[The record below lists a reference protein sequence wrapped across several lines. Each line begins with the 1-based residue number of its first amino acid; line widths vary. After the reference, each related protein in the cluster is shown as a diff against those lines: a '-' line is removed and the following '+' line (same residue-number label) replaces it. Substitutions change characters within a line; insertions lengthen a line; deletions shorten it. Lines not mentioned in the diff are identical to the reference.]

1 MIIAI
6 DGPAASGKSSTA
18 HGVARKLKFRHI
30 DTGAM
35 YRAVTLKIINEN
47 MDLSRVD
54 DLQEL
59 LDDLDLKV
67 TFNGD
72 AQEIFLDGTLLGD
85 EIRSPEVTAL
95 VADVS
100 AIAGVR
106 KRLLGLQRQVAQ
118 SHDVVLEGRDI
129 GTVVFPDADIKIYMV
144 ADARVRALRRQK
156 DFAAQGIDKSIEA
169 LEIEILERDEHNAKR
184 KLAPMKAAKD
194 AITLDTTKLSIDD
207 QIEFIVSRV
216 ETAKSNGGNL
226 MTKKQDM
233 DAKAEDLQEDLAI
246 AATEDVAEEASE
258 ASAELSAKTQDA
270 VEMTPAEETPEVPAE
285 ETVAEDSAETLAEAA
300 TEIDANAATVE
311 LVDEEPVVESEPVAE
326 APEEVAPEPE
336 VVEAAAAE
344 EAPADEAVA
353 EESTEG
359 VAETATEDVSEE
371 EPVIETAPV
380 AEAAEEAVPES
391 EMAEEAVPEPEM
403 VEETP
408 VIDGPDVSGGKRAL
422 MNDLFAEIKTLKQGE
437 LPEDQEVTSKESIAY
452 QELLDHAVIDLDQQ
466 SLVKARII
474 SVSDKEVMVDFGFKS
489 EGLVPRHEFDDNV
502 PEIGETIELFLER
515 IEDKLGQAVLSKRKA
530 EFMGVWNNVKQKYA
544 DAETVEGTISRRIK
558 GGMVVNIL
566 GVDAFLPGS
575 QLDVRPIRDFDA
587 YVGKSFEFK
596 IVKVNEFRKNIV
608 VSRKELLEES
618 LKEQRSKL
626 LDEIEVGQILEGRIK
641 NITDFGVFVDL
652 GGIDGLLH
660 ITDLSWGRVNHPS
673 EVVSLDEDIMVKV
686 IDYDTSK
693 QRVSLGLKQL
703 KPHPWESVVA
713 KYPEGTVVTGKVVS
727 LANYGA
733 FVELTAGV
741 EGLVHISEISWTQ
754 HIKHPSDVFTVG
766 DEIDA
771 TVLSVDA
778 ENHKISLGVKQLQPD
793 PWTTIEEKYLV
804 GSVHEGTVRNL
815 AQFGAFIELEEGID
829 GLVHIS
835 DLSWTSKVRHPKEIV
850 NRGDTIMVKILDISQ
865 SERKISLGIKQAQEN
880 PWPELKDRFAVNT
893 AHKGTVIKLLEKGVI
908 LSFPDTDVE
917 GIISLGNFRK
927 KERKE
932 ILDQFEV
939 DAEVDVKVVE
949 VDATEKKVVVSH
961 ESAIKDKERNDID
974 EFIRGQD
981 QASDKLEIPEAILS
995 KIREPEKKPAAKAA
1009 KKPAKKKAAPKKK
1022 KVEVEEVAELEAAPE
1037 VVETTEEVKVAPEA
1051 PDTETADSDESAKE

>member
-18 HGVARKLKFRHI
+18 HGVAEKLNFRHI

-35 YRAVTLKIINEN
+35 YRAITLKISNEKL
-47 MDLSRVD
+47 DLSHTAE
-54 DLQEL
+54 LQKL
-59 LDDLDLKV
+59 LDDLDLEV
-67 TFNGD
+67 RFND
-72 AQEIFLDGTLLGD
+72 DNQEIYLDGNLLGE
-85 EIRSPEVTAL
+85 EIRSPQVTAL

-100 AIAGVR
+100 AQASVR
-106 KRLLGLQRQVAQ
+106 ERLLGVQRAVAEA
-118 SHDVVLEGRDI
+118 HNVVLEGRDI
-129 GTVVFPDADIKIYMV
+129 GTIVFPNADIKIYMV
-144 ADARVRALRRQK
+144 ADAKVRALRRQK
-156 DFAAQGIDKSIEA
+156 DFARQGIEKSVEE
-169 LEIEILERDEHNAKR
+169 LEKEILARDEHNAQR
-184 KLAPMKAAKD
+184 ELAPMKPADD
-194 AITLDTTKLSIDD
+194 AITLDTTKLSIED
-207 QIEFIVSRV
+207 QIEFIVSKV
-216 ETAKSNGGNL
+216 ETSKSNGGNL

-233 DAKAEDLQEDLAI
+233 DAKAEEVDE
-246 AATEDVAEEASE
+246 TAEV
-258 ASAELSAKTQDA
+258 SAETQDA
-270 VEMTPAEETPEVPAE
+270 VETTPAEETPEAPVEEAVAE
-285 ETVAEDSAETLAEAA
+285 EVKEEPAPVVEEKTEEVAETEAAPVVEEEAVEETPAPEAPAVEEPVVEEKVEEVAETEAAPVVAEEAAPEAEAA
-300 TEIDANAATVE
+300 TEA
-311 LVDEEPVVESEPVAE
+311 
-326 APEEVAPEPE
+326 
-336 VVEAAAAE
+336 
-344 EAPADEAVA
+344 
-353 EESTEG
+353 
-359 VAETATEDVSEE
+359 
-371 EPVIETAPV
+371 
-380 AEAAEEAVPES
+380 
-391 EMAEEAVPEPEM
+391 
-403 VEETP
+403 
-408 VIDGPDVSGGKRAL
+408 PDVSQGKRAL
-422 MNDLFAEIKTLKQGE
+422 MNDLFAGIKTLKQGE
-437 LPEDQEVTSKESIAY
+437 LPEDQVVSSKESIAY

-466 SLVKARII
+466 SLVQARII
-474 SVSDKEVMVDFGFKS
+474 SVSEKEVMVDFGFKS
-489 EGLVPRHEFDDNV
+489 EGLVPRHEFDGDL
-502 PEIGETIELFLER
+502 PKIGDTIELFLER
-515 IEDKLGQAVLSKRKA
+515 IEDKLGQAVLSRRKA

-544 DAETVEGTISRRIK
+544 DGETVEGTISRRIK

-626 LDEIEVGQILEGRIK
+626 LEEIEVGQILEGRIK

-686 IDYDTSK
+686 IDYDTTK

-713 KYPEGTVVTGKVVS
+713 KYPEGTTVSGKVVS

-754 HIKHPSDVFTVG
+754 HIKHPSDVFNVG

-771 TVLSVDA
+771 IVLSVDA

-804 GSVHEGTVRNL
+804 GSVHEGSVRNL

-850 NRGDTIMVKILDISQ
+850 NRGDKIMVKILDISQ

-880 PWPELKDRFAVNT
+880 PWPELKDRFAINSVQ
-893 AHKGTVIKLLEKGVI
+893 KGTVIKLLEKGVI

-927 KERKE
+927 KERKD

-939 DAEVDVKVVE
+939 DAEVEVKVVE

-961 ESAIKDKERNDID
+961 ESAIKDKEQNDID
-974 EFIRGQD
+974 EFMRGQD
-981 QASDKLEIPEAILS
+981 QISDKLEIPEAILS
-995 KIREPEKKPAAKAA
+995 KIRQAEEAPVAEA
-1009 KKPAKKKAAPKKK
+1009 KPAKKKAAPKKK
-1022 KVEVEEVAELEAAPE
+1022 KAEVVEVVEEVAEVEEAAAPE
-1037 VVETTEEVKVAPEA
+1037 VEETPEEAVEAPEA
-1051 PDTETADSDESAKE
+1051 SEATETEASDSDEGDKE

>member
-18 HGVARKLKFRHI
+18 HGVARKLSFRHI

-35 YRAVTLKIINEN
+35 YRAITLKIIKEKI
-47 MDLSRVD
+47 DLSQLD
-54 DLQEL
+54 ELQHL

-67 TFNGD
+67 TFNKD
-72 AQEIFLDGTLLGD
+72 IQEIHLDGTLLGD
-85 EIRSPEVTAL
+85 EIRSPQVTDL

-100 AIAGVR
+100 ALPSVR
-106 KRLLGLQRQVAQ
+106 KHLLGVQRDLAK

-129 GTVVFPDADIKIYMV
+129 GTVVFPDADIKIYMI

-156 DFAAQGIDKSIEA
+156 DFARQGIDKSVEA
-169 LEIEILERDEHNAKR
+169 LEKEILERDEHNAKR
-184 KLAPMKAAKD
+184 KLAPMKAAHD
-194 AITLDTTKLSIDD
+194 AITLDTTELSIDD
-207 QIEFIVSRV
+207 QIDFIVSKV
-216 ETAKSNGGNL
+216 ETAKLNGGNL

-233 DAKAEDLQEDLAI
+233 DAK
-246 AATEDVAEEASE
+246 VAEEVEESTDVSTE
-258 ASAELSAKTQDA
+258 PQDA
-270 VEMTPAEETPEVPAE
+270 VETTPAEETQEAVAE
-285 ETVAEDSAETLAEAA
+285 EAAVETKPEEQAEVVA
-300 TEIDANAATVE
+300 
-311 LVDEEPVVESEPVAE
+311 DEP
-326 APEEVAPEPE
+326 APEESVEEVEAAAPEVAAEATPE
-336 VVEAAAAE
+336 VVEAAAPVEDVTTEEVTEEVVEVTETAAE
-344 EAPADEAVA
+344 EPATEAQPI
-353 EESTEG
+353 
-359 VAETATEDVSEE
+359 AETTEEVVPEAE
-371 EPVIETAPV
+371 V
-380 AEAAEEAVPES
+380 AEAAET
-391 EMAEEAVPEPEM
+391 
-403 VEETP
+403 VE
-408 VIDGPDVSGGKRAL
+408 GPDVSQGKRSL
-422 MNDLFAEIKTLKQGE
+422 MNDLFSEIKTIKMGE
-437 LPEDQEVTSKESIAY
+437 LPEEQEVASKEHTAL
-452 QELLDHAVIDLDQQ
+452 QELLDHTVKNVEQQ
-466 SLVKARII
+466 ALVEARII
-474 SVSDKEVMVDFGFKS
+474 SISDREVMVDFGGKS
-489 EGLVPRHEFDDNV
+489 EALVPRHEFGND
-502 PEIGETIELFLER
+502 ELKIGETIELFLER
-515 IEDKLGQAVLSKRKA
+515 MEDKSGQAVLSRSKA
-530 EFMGVWNNVKQKYA
+530 QFMGVWNKVKQKYA
-544 DAETVEGTISRRIK
+544 DGEIVEGTITRRIK

-566 GVDAFLPGS
+566 DVDAFLPGS

-587 YVGKSFEFK
+587 YVGKTFDFK

-686 IDYDTSK
+686 IDYDTTK

-713 KYPEGTVVTGKVVS
+713 KYPEGTTVHGKVVS

-754 HIKHPSDVFTVG
+754 HIKHPSDVFSVG

-771 TVLSVDA
+771 IVLSVDA

-804 GSVHEGTVRNL
+804 GSEHEGTVRNL

-850 NRGDTIMVKILDISQ
+850 NRGDKIMVKILDISQ

-893 AHKGTVIKLLEKGVI
+893 SHTGTVIKLLEKGVI
-908 LSFPDTDVE
+908 LSFPETDVE

-932 ILDQFEV
+932 ILDQFEL
-939 DAEVDVKVVE
+939 DAEVEVKVVE

-981 QASDKLEIPEAILS
+981 QVSDKLQIPEEILS
-995 KIREPEKKPAAKAA
+995 KIREAEDKPAAKAE

-1022 KVEVEEVAELEAAPE
+1022 KVEVEESDEVEATPEVAEAPVEVKEAPE
-1037 VVETTEEVKVAPEA
+1037 VAEA
-1051 PDTETADSDESAKE
+1051 PDAEAADSDEGDKE

>member
-18 HGVARKLKFRHI
+18 HGVAQKLNLRHI

-35 YRAVTLKIINEN
+35 YRAITLKIINEN
-47 MDLSRVD
+47 MDLSKLD
-54 DLQEL
+54 DLQAL
-59 LDDLDLKV
+59 LDNLDLKV
-67 TFNGD
+67 TFNED
-72 AQEIFLDGTLLGD
+72 IQEIYLDRKLLGD
-85 EIRSPEVTAL
+85 EIRSPQVTDL

-106 KRLLGLQRQVAQ
+106 NRLLGIQREVAQ
-118 SHDVVLEGRDI
+118 THDVVLEGRDI

-156 DFAAQGIDKSIEA
+156 DFARQGIEKSIEE
-169 LEIEILERDEHNAKR
+169 LEKEILERDEHNAKR

-194 AITLDTTKLSIDD
+194 AITLDTTELSIDD

-233 DAKAEDLQEDLAI
+233 DAKAEEVK
-246 AATEDVAEEASE
+246 EDVAKEATEETAE
-258 ASAELSAKTQDA
+258 VSAESQDA
-270 VEMTPAEETPEVPAE
+270 VEMTPAEETPEAPAE
-285 ETVAEDSAETLAEAA
+285 EAVAETPAEDTTEDVAKAA
-300 TEIDANAATVE
+300 TEEVVEEVVEAAKEEAAVE
-311 LVDEEPVVESEPVAE
+311 EAPAEKVDEAKEEVAEVAAPAEEEPAVEAEPVVETT
-326 APEEVAPEPE
+326 EEVAPEPE
-336 VVEAAAAE
+336 V
-344 EAPADEAVA
+344 
-353 EESTEG
+353 T
-359 VAETATEDVSEE
+359 
-371 EPVIETAPV
+371 
-380 AEAAEEAVPES
+380 AEAAPTEAP
-391 EMAEEAVPEPEM
+391 
-403 VEETP
+403 T
-408 VIDGPDVSGGKRAL
+408 DTPDVSQGKRAL
-422 MNDLFAEIKTLKQGE
+422 MNDLFAEIKTLKLGE
-437 LPEDQEVTSKESIAY
+437 TPEDQEVTSKESIAY

-587 YVGKSFEFK
+587 YVGKTFEFK

-626 LDEIEVGQILEGRIK
+626 LEEIEVGQILEGRIK

-673 EVVSLDEDIMVKV
+673 EVVGLDEDIMVKV
-686 IDYDTSK
+686 IDYDTVK

-713 KYPEGTVVTGKVVS
+713 KYPEGTTVNGKVVS

-771 TVLSVDA
+771 IVLSVDA

-850 NRGDTIMVKILDISQ
+850 NRGDKIMVKILDISQ

-893 AHKGTVIKLLEKGVI
+893 SHKGTVIKLLEKGVI

-961 ESAIKDKERNDID
+961 ASAIKDKERNDID

-981 QASDKLEIPEAILS
+981 QVSDKLEIPEAILS
-995 KIREPEKKPAAKAA
+995 KIREAEEKPVAKAEKKPAAKAEKKPA
-1009 KKPAKKKAAPKKK
+1009 AKAEKKPAEKAEKKPAKKKAAPKKT
-1022 KVEVEEVAELEAAPE
+1022 KVEKVEEVEEVEVAPE
-1037 VVETTEEVKVAPEA
+1037 VAETPEEVKEAPEA
-1051 PDTETADSDESAKE
+1051 PETEAGDTDEGEKE

>member
-18 HGVARKLKFRHI
+18 HGVAEKLNFRHI

-35 YRAVTLKIINEN
+35 YRAITLKIIKEKI
-47 MDLSRVD
+47 DISQSD
-54 DLQEL
+54 ELQAL
-59 LDDLDLKV
+59 LDDLDLEVSFSNKS
-67 TFNGD
+67 
-72 AQEIFLDGTLLGD
+72 QELHLDGQLLGE
-85 EIRSPEVTAL
+85 EIRSPEVTER

-100 AIAGVR
+100 AQPGVR
-106 KRLLGLQRQVAQ
+106 KYLLGVQRAVAK

-129 GTVVFPDADIKIYMV
+129 GTVVFPEADIKIYMI
-144 ADARVRALRRQK
+144 ADVRVRAQRRQK
-156 DFAAQGIDKSIEA
+156 DFARQGIEKSLA
-169 LEIEILERDEHNAKR
+169 DLEEEIRIRDEHNANR
-184 KLAPMKAAKD
+184 QLAPMKAAKD
-194 AITLDTTKLSIDD
+194 AITVDTTKMSIDE

-226 MTKKQDM
+226 MTKKQDL
-233 DAKAEDLQEDLAI
+233 DATAVEQDAEVSDE
-246 AATEDVAEEASE
+246 
-258 ASAELSAKTQDA
+258 TQDA
-270 VEMTPAEETPEVPAE
+270 VEMTSVEETPEV
-285 ETVAEDSAETLAEAA
+285 
-300 TEIDANAATVE
+300 
-311 LVDEEPVVESEPVAE
+311 
-326 APEEVAPEPE
+326 
-336 VVEAAAAE
+336 
-344 EAPADEAVA
+344 
-353 EESTEG
+353 
-359 VAETATEDVSEE
+359 
-371 EPVIETAPV
+371 
-380 AEAAEEAVPES
+380 AAEEAVIEEVETSKPE
-391 EMAEEAVPEPEM
+391 
-403 VEETP
+403 VEETAAEVVEPEVEETAAEVVEPEVEEPAKAEPAEALLEEAP
-408 VIDGPDVSGGKRAL
+408 VQEEPATEPVTVEETVVEPEALIEEAAEPRPDVSNGKRAL
-422 MNDLFAEIKTLKQGE
+422 MNDLFAEIKTLKKGE
-437 LPEDQEVTSKESIAY
+437 LAEDQVVSSKESIAY
-452 QELLDHAVIDLDQQ
+452 QQLLDHAVVDLDQQ

-474 SVSDKEVMVDFGFKS
+474 SISDREVMVDFGFKS
-489 EGLVPRHEFDDNV
+489 EGLVPRHEFDKDM
-502 PEIGETIELFLER
+502 PAIGDTIELFLER
-515 IEDKLGQAVLSKRKA
+515 IEDKLGQAVLSRRKA

-544 DAETVEGTISRRIK
+544 DGEVVEGMISRRIK

-587 YVGKSFEFK
+587 YVGKTFEFK

-618 LKEQRSKL
+618 LKEQRGKL

-686 IDYDTSK
+686 IDYDTTK

-713 KYPEGTVVTGKVVS
+713 KYPEGSTVSGKVVS

-733 FVELTAGV
+733 FIELTAGV

-754 HIKHPSDVFTVG
+754 HIKHPSDVFNVG

-771 TVLSVDA
+771 IVLSVDA

-793 PWTTIEEKYLV
+793 PWTTIEQKYLV

-850 NRGDTIMVKILDISQ
+850 NRGDKIMVKILDISQ
-865 SERKISLGIKQAQEN
+865 SERKISLGIKQALEN
-880 PWPELKDRFAVNT
+880 PWPILKDRFAINSVQ
-893 AHKGTVIKLLEKGVI
+893 KGTVIKLLEKGVI

-917 GIISLGNFRK
+917 GIISLGNYRK
-927 KERKE
+927 KERKD

-939 DAEVDVKVVE
+939 DAEVEVKVVE

-974 EFIRGQD
+974 EFMRGPD
-981 QASDKLEIPEAILS
+981 QISDKLEIPEAILS
-995 KIREPEKKPAAKAA
+995 KIRGAESAAA
-1009 KKPAKKKAAPKKK
+1009 KKAEAVADEAKPVKKKAAPKAKK
-1022 KVEVEEVAELEAAPE
+1022 ADEDEVDAPKAKKAKKATKKAETAVEDEETPE
-1037 VVETTEEVKVAPEA
+1037 VPEA
-1051 PDTETADSDESAKE
+1051 EADDSVEGTKE

>member
-18 HGVARKLKFRHI
+18 HGVAQKLNLRHI

-35 YRAVTLKIINEN
+35 YRAITLKIINEN
-47 MDLSRVD
+47 MDLSKLD
-54 DLQEL
+54 DLQAL
-59 LDDLDLKV
+59 LDNLDLKV
-67 TFNGD
+67 TFNED
-72 AQEIFLDGTLLGD
+72 IQEIYLDRKLLGD
-85 EIRSPEVTAL
+85 EIRSPQVTDL

-106 KRLLGLQRQVAQ
+106 NRLLGIQREVAQ
-118 SHDVVLEGRDI
+118 THDVVLEGRDI

-156 DFAAQGIDKSIEA
+156 DFARQGIEKSIEE
-169 LEIEILERDEHNAKR
+169 LEKEILERDEHNAKR

-194 AITLDTTKLSIDD
+194 AITLDTTELSIDD

-233 DAKAEDLQEDLAI
+233 DAKAEEVK
-246 AATEDVAEEASE
+246 EDVAKEATEETAE
-258 ASAELSAKTQDA
+258 VSAESQDA
-270 VEMTPAEETPEVPAE
+270 VETTPAEETQEAPAE
-285 ETVAEDSAETLAEAA
+285 EAVAETPAEDTTEDVAKAA
-300 TEIDANAATVE
+300 TEEVVEEVVEAAKEEAAVE
-311 LVDEEPVVESEPVAE
+311 EAPAEKVDEAKEEVAEVAAPAEEEPAVEAEPVVETT
-326 APEEVAPEPE
+326 EEVAPEPE
-336 VVEAAAAE
+336 V
-344 EAPADEAVA
+344 
-353 EESTEG
+353 T
-359 VAETATEDVSEE
+359 
-371 EPVIETAPV
+371 
-380 AEAAEEAVPES
+380 AEAAPTEAP
-391 EMAEEAVPEPEM
+391 
-403 VEETP
+403 T
-408 VIDGPDVSGGKRAL
+408 DTPDVSQGKRAL
-422 MNDLFAEIKTLKQGE
+422 MNDLFAEIKTLKLGE
-437 LPEDQEVTSKESIAY
+437 TPEDQEVTSKESIAY

-587 YVGKSFEFK
+587 YVGKTFEFK

-673 EVVSLDEDIMVKV
+673 EVVGLDEDIMVKV
-686 IDYDTSK
+686 IDYDTTK

-713 KYPEGTVVTGKVVS
+713 KYPEGTAVNGKVVS

-754 HIKHPSDVFTVG
+754 HIKHPSDVFNVG

-771 TVLSVDA
+771 IVLSVDA

-850 NRGDTIMVKILDISQ
+850 NRGDKIMVKILDISQ

-893 AHKGTVIKLLEKGVI
+893 SHKGTVIKLLEKGVI

-932 ILDQFEV
+932 ILDQFEQ
-939 DAEVDVKVVE
+939 DAEVEVKVVE

-981 QASDKLEIPEAILS
+981 HVSDKLEIPEAILS
-995 KIREPEKKPAAKAA
+995 KIREAEEKPAKKAEKA
-1009 KKPAKKKAAPKKK
+1009 EKVEKAEKAEKKPAKKKAAPKKK
-1022 KVEVEEVAELEAAPE
+1022 KAEKVEEVEEVEAAPE
-1037 VVETTEEVKVAPEA
+1037 VVEAPEEVEEAPEA
-1051 PDTETADSDESAKE
+1051 PETEAADSDEGDKE

>member
-18 HGVARKLKFRHI
+18 HGVAQKLNFRHI

-35 YRAVTLKIINEN
+35 YRAITLKIINEN
-47 MDLSRVD
+47 MDLSKLD
-54 DLQEL
+54 DLQAL
-59 LDDLDLKV
+59 LDNLDLKV
-67 TFNGD
+67 TFNED
-72 AQEIFLDGTLLGD
+72 IQEIYLDRKLLGD
-85 EIRSPEVTAL
+85 EIRSPQVTDL

-106 KRLLGLQRQVAQ
+106 NRLLGIQREVAQ
-118 SHDVVLEGRDI
+118 THDVVLEGRDI

-156 DFAAQGIDKSIEA
+156 DFARQGIEKSIEE
-169 LEIEILERDEHNAKR
+169 LEKEILERDEHNAKR

-194 AITLDTTKLSIDD
+194 AITLDTTELSIDD

-233 DAKAEDLQEDLAI
+233 DAKAEEVK
-246 AATEDVAEEASE
+246 EDVAKEATEETAE
-258 ASAELSAKTQDA
+258 VSAESQDA
-270 VEMTPAEETPEVPAE
+270 VEMTPAEETPEAPAE
-285 ETVAEDSAETLAEAA
+285 EAVAETPAEDTTEDVAKAA
-300 TEIDANAATVE
+300 TEEVVEEVVEAAKEEAAVE
-311 LVDEEPVVESEPVAE
+311 EAPAEKVDEAKEEVAEVAAPAEEEPAVEAEPVVETT
-326 APEEVAPEPE
+326 EEVAPEPE
-336 VVEAAAAE
+336 V
-344 EAPADEAVA
+344 
-353 EESTEG
+353 T
-359 VAETATEDVSEE
+359 
-371 EPVIETAPV
+371 
-380 AEAAEEAVPES
+380 AEAAPTEAP
-391 EMAEEAVPEPEM
+391 
-403 VEETP
+403 T
-408 VIDGPDVSGGKRAL
+408 DTPDVSQGKRAL
-422 MNDLFAEIKTLKQGE
+422 MNDLFAEIKTLKLGE
-437 LPEDQEVTSKESIAY
+437 TPEDQEVTSKESIAY

-587 YVGKSFEFK
+587 YVGKTFEFK

-673 EVVSLDEDIMVKV
+673 EVVGLDEDIMVKV
-686 IDYDTSK
+686 IDYDTTK

-713 KYPEGTVVTGKVVS
+713 KYPEGTAVNGKVVS

-754 HIKHPSDVFTVG
+754 HIKHPSDVFNVG

-771 TVLSVDA
+771 IVLSVDA

-850 NRGDTIMVKILDISQ
+850 NRGDKIMVKILDISQ

-893 AHKGTVIKLLEKGVI
+893 SHKGTVIKLLEKGVI

-932 ILDQFEV
+932 ILDQFEQ
-939 DAEVDVKVVE
+939 DAEVEVKVVE

-981 QASDKLEIPEAILS
+981 HVSDKLEIPEAILS
-995 KIREPEKKPAAKAA
+995 KIREAEEKPAKKAEKA
-1009 KKPAKKKAAPKKK
+1009 EKVEKAEKAEKKPAKKKAAPKKK
-1022 KVEVEEVAELEAAPE
+1022 KAEKVEEVEEVEAAPE
-1037 VVETTEEVKVAPEA
+1037 VVEAPEEVEEAPEA
-1051 PDTETADSDESAKE
+1051 PETEAADSDEGDKE

>member
-18 HGVARKLKFRHI
+18 HGVAQKLNFRHI

-35 YRAVTLKIINEN
+35 YRAITLKIINEN
-47 MDLSRVD
+47 MDLSKLD
-54 DLQEL
+54 ELQEL
-59 LDDLDLKV
+59 LDKLDLKV
-67 TFNGD
+67 SFNED
-72 AQEIFLDGTLLGD
+72 NQEIHLDGILLGD

-106 KRLLGLQRQVAQ
+106 NRLLGVQREVAQ

-144 ADARVRALRRQK
+144 ADVGVRALRRQK
-156 DFAAQGIDKSIEA
+156 DFARQGIEKSIEV
-169 LEIEILERDEHNAKR
+169 LEKEILERDEHNAQR

-194 AITLDTTKLSIDD
+194 AITLDTTELSIDE

-233 DAKAEDLQEDLAI
+233 DAKAEEVATEDVAQEAAEVSAESQDAVETTPAEETPKAPAEPATEEVVEEAPAVEAEPVAVAAEEVVEAPAEEAVAEVTTEDVAE
-246 AATEDVAEEASE
+246 AATEDVAEAATE
-258 ASAELSAKTQDA
+258 D
-270 VEMTPAEETPEVPAE
+270 VVEETPAV
-285 ETVAEDSAETLAEAA
+285 EA
-300 TEIDANAATVE
+300 
-311 LVDEEPVVESEPVAE
+311 EPVAE
-326 APEEVAPEPE
+326 AAEVVAPEPE
-336 VVEAAAAE
+336 VAAE
-344 EAPADEAVA
+344 VAP
-353 EESTEG
+353 
-359 VAETATEDVSEE
+359 TEDHGD
-371 EPVIETAPV
+371 A
-380 AEAAEEAVPES
+380 
-391 EMAEEAVPEPEM
+391 
-403 VEETP
+403 
-408 VIDGPDVSGGKRAL
+408 PDVSQGKRAL

-452 QELLDHAVIDLDQQ
+452 QSLLDHAVIDLDQQ

-587 YVGKSFEFK
+587 YVGKTFEFK

-673 EVVSLDEDIMVKV
+673 EVVGLDEDIMVKV
-686 IDYDTSK
+686 IDYDTVK

-713 KYPEGTVVTGKVVS
+713 KYPEGTAVHGKVVS

-754 HIKHPSDVFTVG
+754 HIKHPSDVFNVG

-771 TVLSVDA
+771 IVLSVDA

-850 NRGDTIMVKILDISQ
+850 NRGDKIMVKILDISQ

-893 AHKGTVIKLLEKGVI
+893 SHTGTVIKLLEKGVI

-932 ILDQFEV
+932 ILDQFEQ
-939 DAEVDVKVVE
+939 DAEVKVKVVE

-961 ESAIKDKERNDID
+961 ASAIKDKERNDID

-981 QASDKLEIPEAILS
+981 QVSDKLEIPEAILS
-995 KIREPEKKPAAKAA
+995 KIREAEEKPVKKAAKAEKA
-1009 KKPAKKKAAPKKK
+1009 EKAEKTEKKPAKKKAAPKKK
-1022 KVEVEEVAELEAAPE
+1022 AKVEEPEEDEAAPE
-1037 VVETTEEVKVAPEA
+1037 VVEAPEEVDEAPEA
-1051 PDTETADSDESAKE
+1051 PEAEAADSDEGDKE

>member
-18 HGVARKLKFRHI
+18 HGVAKKLNFRHI

-35 YRAVTLKIINEN
+35 YRAITLKLINEN
-47 MDLSRVD
+47 TDLSKLD
-54 DLQEL
+54 ELQEL
-59 LDDLDLKV
+59 LDGLDLKV
-67 TFNGD
+67 IFND
-72 AQEIFLDGTLLGD
+72 DNQEIYLDGTLLGD
-85 EIRSPEVTAL
+85 EIRSPQVTAL

-106 KRLLGLQRQVAQ
+106 NRLLGVQREVAK

-144 ADARVRALRRQK
+144 ADAKVRALRRQK
-156 DFAAQGIDKSIEA
+156 DFARQGIEKS
-169 LEIEILERDEHNAKR
+169 LEELEKEILERDEHNAQR

-194 AITLDTTKLSIDD
+194 AIALDTTKLSIED

-216 ETAKSNGGNL
+216 EAAKSNGGNL

-233 DAKAEDLQEDLAI
+233 DAKAEEVKEDVAEKAI
-246 AATEDVAEEASE
+246 EETAEDVAEEATE
-258 ASAELSAKTQDA
+258 VSAEPQDA
-270 VEMTPAEETPEVPAE
+270 VEMTPAEETPEAPAE
-285 ETVAEDSAETLAEAA
+285 EVKAEVAEEPTKEVAEEAA
-300 TEIDANAATVE
+300 AE
-311 LVDEEPVVESEPVAE
+311 VVEEVKEEE
-326 APEEVAPEPE
+326 APEAPAEEVEKPAEEVAE
-336 VVEAAAAE
+336 VVAPAE
-344 EAPADEAVA
+344 EAE
-353 EESTEG
+353 
-359 VAETATEDVSEE
+359 
-371 EPVIETAPV
+371 PV
-380 AEAAEEAVPES
+380 AEAAEAITPKAEIT
-391 EMAEEAVPEPEM
+391 EEAAPAEAYA
-403 VEETP
+403 
-408 VIDGPDVSGGKRAL
+408 DSPDVSQGKRSL
-422 MNDLFAEIKTLKQGE
+422 MNDLFAEIKTLKKGE
-437 LPEDQEVTSKESIAY
+437 LPEDQEVTSKEAIAL
-452 QELLDHAVIDLDQQ
+452 QELLDHTVKNIEQQ
-466 SLVKARII
+466 ALVEARII
-474 SVSDKEVMVDFGFKS
+474 SVSDRDVMVDFGGKS
-489 EGLVPRHEFDDNV
+489 EGLVARHEFGNDDPKV
-502 PEIGETIELFLER
+502 GETVELFLER
-515 IEDKLGQAVLSKRKA
+515 MEDKLGQAVLSRSKA

-587 YVGKSFEFK
+587 YVGKTFEFK

-618 LKEQRSKL
+618 LKEQRTKL
-626 LDEIEVGQILEGRIK
+626 LDDIEVGQILEGRIK

-673 EVVSLDEDIMVKV
+673 EVVGLDEDIMVKV
-686 IDYDTSK
+686 IDYDTTK

-713 KYPEGTVVTGKVVS
+713 KYPEGTGVHGKVVS

-754 HIKHPSDVFTVG
+754 HIKHPSDVFNVG

-771 TVLSVDA
+771 IVLSVDA

-850 NRGDTIMVKILDISQ
+850 NRGDKIMVKILDISQ

-893 AHKGTVIKLLEKGVI
+893 SHKGTVIKLLEKGVI

-932 ILDQFEV
+932 ILDQFEQ
-939 DAEVDVKVVE
+939 DAEVEVKVVE

-961 ESAIKDKERNDID
+961 ASAIKDKERNDID

-981 QASDKLEIPEAILS
+981 HVSDKLEIPEAILS
-995 KIREPEKKPAAKAA
+995 KIREAEEAPAKKADKPEKAEKAVKA
-1009 KKPAKKKAAPKKK
+1009 EKAEKAEKKPAKKKAAPKKK
-1022 KVEVEEVAELEAAPE
+1022 VKVEEVEEDEAAPE
-1037 VVETTEEVKVAPEA
+1037 VAEAPEA
-1051 PDTETADSDESAKE
+1051 EATDSDDGDKK

>member
-18 HGVARKLKFRHI
+18 HGVAERLGFRHI

-35 YRAVTLKIINEN
+35 YRAITLKIINEKG
-47 MDLSRVD
+47 DLAQTD
-54 DLQEL
+54 KLQDI
-59 LDDLDLKV
+59 LDTLDLRV
-67 TFNGD
+67 EFTGNSQD
-72 AQEIFLDGTLLGD
+72 LFLDGELLGD
-85 EIRSPEVTAL
+85 QIRSPEVTEL

-100 AIAGVR
+100 ALACVR
-106 KRLLGLQRQVAQ
+106 QRLLGLQHDVAEA
-118 SHDVVLEGRDI
+118 HDVVLEGRDI
-129 GTVVFPDADIKIYMV
+129 GTVVFPDAEIKIYMI
-144 ADARVRALRRQK
+144 ADIMVRAQRRQK
-156 DFAAQGIDKSIEA
+156 DFHQQGVEKS
-169 LEIEILERDEHNAKR
+169 LEELSAEILARDEHNAQR
-184 KLAPMKAAKD
+184 ELAPMKAAED
-194 AITLDTTKLSIDD
+194 AITLDTTELSIED
-207 QIEFIVSRV
+207 QIEFIVSKV

-233 DAKAEDLQEDLAI
+233 DAK
-246 AATEDVAEEASE
+246 VEASE
-258 ASAELSAKTQDA
+258 ETPVETTGEAIEVSAESQDA
-270 VEMTPAEETPEVPAE
+270 VEMTPAEETIDTASEAPAEAAKVEEAVGEAPGIEAPAEETKVEEAVGEEPVVEALAEAAKVEEAVGEEPVVEAPAEETKVEETVGEEPVVEAPAEAAKLE
-285 ETVAEDSAETLAEAA
+285 ETVAE
-300 TEIDANAATVE
+300 
-311 LVDEEPVVESEPVAE
+311 EPVAE
-326 APEEVAPEPE
+326 TPVEDEKSAPEAK
-336 VVEAAAAE
+336 
-344 EAPADEAVA
+344 DM
-353 EESTEG
+353 SQ
-359 VAETATEDVSEE
+359 
-371 EPVIETAPV
+371 
-380 AEAAEEAVPES
+380 
-391 EMAEEAVPEPEM
+391 
-403 VEETP
+403 
-408 VIDGPDVSGGKRAL
+408 GKRAL
-422 MNDLFAEIKTLKQGE
+422 MNDLFASIKVLKKDE
-437 LPEDQEVTSKESIAY
+437 LPEEQEVLSKESVAY
-452 QELLDHAVIDLDQQ
+452 QDLLDHAVIDLDQQ
-466 SLVKARII
+466 SLVQGRII
-474 SVSDKEVMVDFGFKS
+474 SVGDREIMVDFGFKS
-489 EGLVPRHEFDDNV
+489 EGVVARHEFDED
-502 PEIGETIELFLER
+502 EIPQVGDSIELFLER
-515 IEDKLGQAVLSKRKA
+515 IEDKVGQAVLSKRKA
-530 EFMGVWNNVKQKYA
+530 EFMRVWDNVKQKYA
-544 DAETVEGTISRRIK
+544 DGETVEGTISRRIK

-626 LDEIEVGQILEGRIK
+626 LEEIEVGQILEGRIK

-673 EVVSLDEDIMVKV
+673 EVVGLDEDIIVKV
-686 IDYDTSK
+686 IDYDTAK

-703 KPHPWESVVA
+703 KPHPWESVVE
-713 KYPEGTVVTGKVVS
+713 KYPEGTVVKGKVVS

-733 FVELTAGV
+733 FIELTAGV

-771 TVLSVDA
+771 AVLSVDA

-850 NRGDTIMVKILDISQ
+850 NRGDKIDVKILDISQ

-880 PWPELKDRFAVNT
+880 PWPELKNRFAINSVQ
-893 AHKGTVIKLLEKGVI
+893 KGTVIKLLEKGVI
-908 LSFPDTDVE
+908 LGFADTDVE
-917 GIISLGNFRK
+917 GIILLGSFRK
-927 KERKE
+927 NERKD
-932 ILDQFEV
+932 ILDKFEV
-939 DAEVDVKVVE
+939 DAEVEVKVVE

-961 ESAIKDKERNDID
+961 EAAIKDKERAEID

-981 QASDKLEIPEAILS
+981 DVSDKLQIPDSIVNQ
-995 KIREPEKKPAAKAA
+995 IREAEEAAEVKTV
-1009 KKPAKKKAAPKKK
+1009 KKPAKKAAAPKKK
-1022 KVEVEEVAELEAAPE
+1022 KPAAAKAAPKSKKDAESEEAPEAEAVAEVKEAPEAEAVAEGKETPEAEAPVEVEE
-1037 VVETTEEVKVAPEA
+1037 APEA
-1051 PDTETADSDESAKE
+1051 AGEEEEQK

>member
-18 HGVARKLKFRHI
+18 HGVAQKLNFRHI

-35 YRAVTLKIINEN
+35 YRAITLKIINEN
-47 MDLSRVD
+47 IDLSKVD
-54 DLQEL
+54 KLQDM
-59 LDDLDLKV
+59 LDGLDLEV
-67 TFNGD
+67 SFNED
-72 AQEIFLDGTLLGD
+72 SQEIYLDGTLLGE

-106 KRLLGLQRQVAQ
+106 KRLLGVQREVAK

-144 ADARVRALRRQK
+144 ADVRVRALRRQK
-156 DFAAQGIDKSIEA
+156 DFAQQGIDKSVEE
-169 LEIEILERDEHNAKR
+169 LEKAILERDEHNAKR

-194 AITLDTTKLSIDD
+194 AITLDTTELSIDD

-233 DAKAEDLQEDLAI
+233 DAKAEEVK
-246 AATEDVAEEASE
+246 EDVAKEATEETAE
-258 ASAELSAKTQDA
+258 VSAESQDA
-270 VEMTPAEETPEVPAE
+270 VEMTPAEETPEAPAE
-285 ETVAEDSAETLAEAA
+285 EAVAETPAEDTTEDVAKAA
-300 TEIDANAATVE
+300 TEEVVEEVVEAAKEEAAVE
-311 LVDEEPVVESEPVAE
+311 EAPAEKVDEAKEEVAEVAAPAEEEPAVEAEPVVETT
-326 APEEVAPEPE
+326 EEVAPEPE
-336 VVEAAAAE
+336 V
-344 EAPADEAVA
+344 
-353 EESTEG
+353 T
-359 VAETATEDVSEE
+359 
-371 EPVIETAPV
+371 
-380 AEAAEEAVPES
+380 AEAAPTEAP
-391 EMAEEAVPEPEM
+391 
-403 VEETP
+403 T
-408 VIDGPDVSGGKRAL
+408 DTPDVSQGKRAL
-422 MNDLFAEIKTLKQGE
+422 MNDLFAEIKTLKLGE
-437 LPEDQEVTSKESIAY
+437 TPEDQEVTSKESIAY

-587 YVGKSFEFK
+587 YVGKTFEFK

-673 EVVSLDEDIMVKV
+673 EVVGLDEDIMVKV
-686 IDYDTSK
+686 IDYDTTK

-713 KYPEGTVVTGKVVS
+713 KYPEGTAVNGKVVS

-754 HIKHPSDVFTVG
+754 HIKHPSDVFNVG

-771 TVLSVDA
+771 IVLSVDA

-850 NRGDTIMVKILDISQ
+850 NRGDKIMVKILDISQ

-893 AHKGTVIKLLEKGVI
+893 SHKGTVIKLLEKGVI

-932 ILDQFEV
+932 ILDQFEQ
-939 DAEVDVKVVE
+939 DAEVEVKVVE

-981 QASDKLEIPEAILS
+981 HVSDKLEIPEAILS
-995 KIREPEKKPAAKAA
+995 KIREAEEKPAKKAEKA
-1009 KKPAKKKAAPKKK
+1009 EKVEKAEKAEKKPAKKKAAPKKK
-1022 KVEVEEVAELEAAPE
+1022 KAEKVEEVEEVEAAPE
-1037 VVETTEEVKVAPEA
+1037 VVEAPEEVEEAPEA
-1051 PDTETADSDESAKE
+1051 PETEAADSDEGDKE

>member
-1 MIIAI
+1 
-6 DGPAASGKSSTA
+6 
-18 HGVARKLKFRHI
+18 
-30 DTGAM
+30 
-35 YRAVTLKIINEN
+35 
-47 MDLSRVD
+47 
-54 DLQEL
+54 
-59 LDDLDLKV
+59 
-67 TFNGD
+67 
-72 AQEIFLDGTLLGD
+72 
-85 EIRSPEVTAL
+85 
-95 VADVS
+95 
-100 AIAGVR
+100 
-106 KRLLGLQRQVAQ
+106 
-118 SHDVVLEGRDI
+118 
-129 GTVVFPDADIKIYMV
+129 
-144 ADARVRALRRQK
+144 
-156 DFAAQGIDKSIEA
+156 
-169 LEIEILERDEHNAKR
+169 
-184 KLAPMKAAKD
+184 
-194 AITLDTTKLSIDD
+194 
-207 QIEFIVSRV
+207 
-216 ETAKSNGGNL
+216 

-233 DAKAEDLQEDLAI
+233 DAKAEEVKEDVAI
-246 AATEDVAEEASE
+246 EATEDVAKEATEDVAKE
-258 ASAELSAKTQDA
+258 ATEDTAEVSAESQDA
-270 VEMTPAEETPEVPAE
+270 VETTPAEETQEAPAE
-285 ETVAEDSAETLAEAA
+285 EAVAETSAEEATETVVEEVVEAVKEEVKEEAA
-300 TEIDANAATVE
+300 IEEAPAEEVKETKEEVSEVAAPVE
-311 LVDEEPVVESEPVAE
+311 EEPVVEAEPVAE
-326 APEEVAPEPE
+326 AAEEVAPEPE
-336 VVEAAAAE
+336 VAE
-344 EAPADEAVA
+344 EA
-353 EESTEG
+353 
-359 VAETATEDVSEE
+359 
-371 EPVIETAPV
+371 AP
-380 AEAAEEAVPES
+380 AEAPTEAQVD
-391 EMAEEAVPEPEM
+391 A
-403 VEETP
+403 
-408 VIDGPDVSGGKRAL
+408 PDVSQGKRAL

-437 LPEDQEVTSKESIAY
+437 TPEDQEVTSKESIAY

-626 LDEIEVGQILEGRIK
+626 LEEIEVGQILEGRIK

-673 EVVSLDEDIMVKV
+673 EVVNLDEDIMVKV
-686 IDYDTSK
+686 IDYDTVK

-713 KYPEGTVVTGKVVS
+713 KYPEGTTVNGKVVS

-754 HIKHPSDVFTVG
+754 HIKHPSDVFNVG

-771 TVLSVDA
+771 IVLSVDA

-850 NRGDTIMVKILDISQ
+850 NRGDKIMVKILDISQ

-893 AHKGTVIKLLEKGVI
+893 SHKGTVIKLLEKGVI

-917 GIISLGNFRK
+917 GIISLGHFRK

-939 DAEVDVKVVE
+939 DAEVEVKVVE

-981 QASDKLEIPEAILS
+981 HVSDKLEIPEAILS
-995 KIREPEKKPAAKAA
+995 KIREAEAKPAEKAEKTEKAKKAE

-1022 KVEVEEVAELEAAPE
+1022 KVEKVEEVEEVEEVEAAPE
-1037 VVETTEEVKVAPEA
+1037 VVEAPAEVEDAPEA
-1051 PDTETADSDESAKE
+1051 PETEAADSDEGDKE

>member
-18 HGVARKLKFRHI
+18 HGVAQKLNFRHI

-35 YRAVTLKIINEN
+35 YRAVTLKIIKEN
-47 MDLSRVD
+47 IDLSKTD
-54 DLQEL
+54 ELQQL
-59 LDDLDLKV
+59 LDSLDLKV
-67 TFNGD
+67 SFSGD
-72 AQEIFLDGTLLGD
+72 DQEIFLDGVHLGE

-106 KRLLGLQRQVAQ
+106 KRLLGVQRDVAKA
-118 SHDVVLEGRDI
+118 HDVVLEGRDI
-129 GTVVFPDADIKIYMV
+129 GTIVFPNADIKIYMI

-156 DFAAQGIDKSIEA
+156 DFAQQGIDKSIEE
-169 LEIEILERDEHNAKR
+169 LEKDILERDEHNAKR
-184 KLAPMKAAKD
+184 KLAPMKAAED
-194 AITLDTTKLSIDD
+194 AITLDTTELSIDD

-216 ETAKSNGGNL
+216 ETEKSNGGNL

-233 DAKAEDLQEDLAI
+233 DAKAEEVK
-246 AATEDVAEEASE
+246 EDVAKEATEETAE
-258 ASAELSAKTQDA
+258 VSAEPQDA
-270 VEMTPAEETPEVPAE
+270 VEMTPAEETPEVAVEETATEEVKEEAAPEVADAEVAEEPAEAKEEAAAPEAAVEEASEEAPAE
-285 ETVAEDSAETLAEAA
+285 EAKVEETVEESAPEATAET
-300 TEIDANAATVE
+300 VE
-311 LVDEEPVVESEPVAE
+311 EE
-326 APEEVAPEPE
+326 APEPE
-336 VVEAAAAE
+336 I
-344 EAPADEAVA
+344 A
-353 EESTEG
+353 EES
-359 VAETATEDVSEE
+359 
-371 EPVIETAPV
+371 AP
-380 AEAAEEAVPES
+380 S
-391 EMAEEAVPEPEM
+391 
-403 VEETP
+403 
-408 VIDGPDVSGGKRAL
+408 DGPDVSQGKRSL

-437 LPEDQEVTSKESIAY
+437 LPEDQAVTSKESIAY

-489 EGLVPRHEFDDNV
+489 EGLVPRHEFDGDP

-618 LKEQRSKL
+618 LKEQRGKL

-686 IDYDTSK
+686 IDYDTTK

-713 KYPEGTVVTGKVVS
+713 KYPEGTTVNGKVVS

-754 HIKHPSDVFTVG
+754 HIKHPSDVFSVG

-771 TVLSVDA
+771 IVLSVDA

-850 NRGDTIMVKILDISQ
+850 NRGDKIMVKILDISQ

-880 PWPELKDRFAVNT
+880 PWPVLKDRFAVNT
-893 AHKGTVIKLLEKGVI
+893 THKGTVIKLLEKGVI

-939 DAEVDVKVVE
+939 DAEVEVKVVE
-949 VDATEKKVVVSH
+949 VDATEKKVLVSH

-981 QASDKLEIPEAILS
+981 EVSDKLEIPEAILS
-995 KIREPEKKPAAKAA
+995 KIRDAEEKPAEEKPAKKKAA
-1009 KKPAKKKAAPKKK
+1009 PKQKKEEVEEVEEAPVAPKAEAEKKPAKKKAAPKKK
-1022 KVEVEEVAELEAAPE
+1022 KVEEVEETPE
-1037 VVETTEEVKVAPEA
+1037 APEA
-1051 PDTETADSDESAKE
+1051 ETESSDEAEKE

>member
-18 HGVARKLKFRHI
+18 HGVAEKLKFRHI

-35 YRAVTLKIINEN
+35 YRAITLKIINEKL
-47 MDLSRVD
+47 DLENTNA
-54 DLQEL
+54 LQKL
-59 LDDLDLKV
+59 LDDLDLKISF
-67 TFNGD
+67 THD
-72 AQEIFLDGTLLGD
+72 SQEIYLDGELLGE
-85 EIRSPEVTAL
+85 EIRSPEVTAM
-95 VADVS
+95 VANVS
-100 AIAGVR
+100 AQAGVR
-106 KRLLGLQRQVAQ
+106 KRLLGVQRDVAKA
-118 SHDVVLEGRDI
+118 HDVVLEGRDI
-129 GTVVFPDADIKIYMV
+129 GTVVFPNADIKIYMV
-144 ADARVRALRRQK
+144 ADARVRAMRRQK
-156 DFAAQGIDKSIEA
+156 DFALQGIQKSLDE
-169 LEIEILERDEHNAKR
+169 LEQEILERDEHNAQR
-184 KLAPMKAAKD
+184 ELAPMKAASD
-194 AITLDTTKLSIDD
+194 AINLDTTELSIED

-233 DAKAEDLQEDLAI
+233 DAKAEEI
-246 AATEDVAEEASE
+246 EETAEV
-258 ASAELSAKTQDA
+258 SAEPQDA
-270 VEMTPAEETPEVPAE
+270 VETTPAEETKEVAPAEATEEAPVETAVAEEVKEVAAPAAVEAE
-285 ETVAEDSAETLAEAA
+285 ET
-300 TEIDANAATVE
+300 
-311 LVDEEPVVESEPVAE
+311 PVVEE
-326 APEEVAPEPE
+326 AP
-336 VVEAAAAE
+336 VVEAAA
-344 EAPADEAVA
+344 
-353 EESTEG
+353 
-359 VAETATEDVSEE
+359 
-371 EPVIETAPV
+371 
-380 AEAAEEAVPES
+380 
-391 EMAEEAVPEPEM
+391 

-408 VIDGPDVSGGKRAL
+408 VLETPAVEEKVEEVVAEEAATEAPDVSQGKRAL
-422 MNDLFAEIKTLKQGE
+422 MNDLFADIKILKPGE
-437 LPEDQEVTSKESIAY
+437 LPEDQVVSSKEAIAY
-452 QELLDHAVIDLDQQ
+452 QELLDHAVVDLDQQ

-474 SVSDKEVMVDFGFKS
+474 SISDKEVMVDFGFKS
-489 EGLVPRHEFDDNV
+489 EGLVPRHEFDDDMPN
-502 PEIGETIELFLER
+502 IGDTIELFLER

-558 GGMVVNIL
+558 GGMIVNIL

-626 LDEIEVGQILEGRIK
+626 LEEIEVGQILEGRIK

-673 EVVSLDEDIMVKV
+673 EVVGLDEDIMVKV
-686 IDYDTSK
+686 IDYDTVK

-713 KYPEGTVVTGKVVS
+713 KYPEGSTVSGKVVS

-754 HIKHPSDVFTVG
+754 HIKHPSDVFNVG

-771 TVLSVDA
+771 IVLSVDA

-804 GSVHEGTVRNL
+804 GSVHEGHVRNL

-850 NRGDTIMVKILDISQ
+850 NRGDKIMVKILDISQ

-880 PWPELKDRFAVNT
+880 PWPELKDRFAINSSQ
-893 AHKGTVIKLLEKGVI
+893 KGTVIKLLEKGVI

-939 DAEVDVKVVE
+939 DAEVEVKVVE
-949 VDATEKKVVVSH
+949 VDATEKKVMVSH
-961 ESAIKDKERNDID
+961 EAAIKDKERNDID

-981 QASDKLEIPEAILS
+981 QVSDKLEIPEAILS
-995 KIREPEKKPAAKAA
+995 KIREAEEAPAVKAEA
-1009 KKPAKKKAAPKKK
+1009 KPAKKKAAPKKK
-1022 KVEVEEVAELEAAPE
+1022 KAEEVEEVEEVAEVEAAPE
-1037 VVETTEEVKVAPEA
+1037 VAETPEAVEEAPEA
-1051 PDTETADSDESAKE
+1051 PEAEAEATDEGDKE

>member
-18 HGVARKLKFRHI
+18 HGVAQKLNFRHI

-35 YRAVTLKIINEN
+35 YRAITLKIINEN
-47 MDLSRVD
+47 IDLSQADV
-54 DLQEL
+54 LQEL
-59 LDDLDLKV
+59 LDELDLKV
-67 TFNGD
+67 SFNKD
-72 AQEIFLDGTLLGD
+72 CQDIHLDGQLLGE
-85 EIRSPEVTAL
+85 EIRSPQVTGL

-106 KRLLGLQRQVAQ
+106 KRLLGVQREVAQ

-129 GTVVFPDADIKIYMV
+129 GTVV
-144 ADARVRALRRQK
+144 
-156 DFAAQGIDKSIEA
+156 
-169 LEIEILERDEHNAKR
+169 
-184 KLAPMKAAKD
+184 
-194 AITLDTTKLSIDD
+194 
-207 QIEFIVSRV
+207 FIVSRV

-233 DAKAEDLQEDLAI
+233 DAKAEETA
-246 AATEDVAEEASE
+246 DV
-258 ASAELSAKTQDA
+258 SAESQDA
-270 VEMTPAEETPEVPAE
+270 VVTTPAEETPEAKAEEAKVETAPAE
-285 ETVAEDSAETLAEAA
+285 EAPAEEAA
-300 TEIDANAATVE
+300 AEEAAPTEEVKAEETPAEVPEVAAPVE
-311 LVDEEPVVESEPVAE
+311 AAPVVEAEPVAE
-326 APEEVAPEPE
+326 AT
-336 VVEAAAAE
+336 EAAA
-344 EAPADEAVA
+344 P
-353 EESTEG
+353 S
-359 VAETATEDVSEE
+359 
-371 EPVIETAPV
+371 
-380 AEAAEEAVPES
+380 
-391 EMAEEAVPEPEM
+391 
-403 VEETP
+403 ETP
-408 VIDGPDVSGGKRAL
+408 VDAPDVSQGKRAL

-474 SVSDKEVMVDFGFKS
+474 SVTDKEVMVDFGFKS
-489 EGLVPRHEFDDNV
+489 EGLVPRHEFDDNL
-502 PEIGETIELFLER
+502 PEIGDTIELFLER

-626 LDEIEVGQILEGRIK
+626 LEEIEVGQILEGRIK

-686 IDYDTSK
+686 IDYDTTK

-713 KYPEGTVVTGKVVS
+713 KYPEGTAVNGKVVS

-754 HIKHPSDVFTVG
+754 HIKHPSDVFSVG

-771 TVLSVDA
+771 VVLSVDA

-893 AHKGTVIKLLEKGVI
+893 TQKGTVIKLLEKGVI

-939 DAEVDVKVVE
+939 DAEVEVKVVE

-981 QASDKLEIPEAILS
+981 QGGDKLEIPESILS
-995 KIREPEKKPAAKAA
+995 KIREAEEAPVAEK

-1022 KVEVEEVAELEAAPE
+1022 KEEKVEEVEEVEAAPE
-1037 VVETTEEVKVAPEA
+1037 VVETPEEVEEAPKAPE
-1051 PDTETADSDESAKE
+1051 TEAADSDEGDKE

>member
-18 HGVARKLKFRHI
+18 HGVAQKLNLRHI

-35 YRAVTLKIINEN
+35 YRAITLKIINEN
-47 MDLSRVD
+47 MDLSKLD
-54 DLQEL
+54 DLQAL
-59 LDDLDLKV
+59 LDNLDLKV
-67 TFNGD
+67 TFNED
-72 AQEIFLDGTLLGD
+72 IQEIYLDRKLLGD
-85 EIRSPEVTAL
+85 EIRSPQVTDL

-106 KRLLGLQRQVAQ
+106 NRLLGIQREVAQ
-118 SHDVVLEGRDI
+118 THDVVLEGRDI
-129 GTVVFPDADIKIYMV
+129 VTVVFPDADIKIYMV

-156 DFAAQGIDKSIEA
+156 DFARQGIEKSIEE
-169 LEIEILERDEHNAKR
+169 LEKEILERDEHNAKR

-194 AITLDTTKLSIDD
+194 AITLDTTELSIDD

-233 DAKAEDLQEDLAI
+233 DAKAEEVK
-246 AATEDVAEEASE
+246 EDVAKEATEETAE
-258 ASAELSAKTQDA
+258 VSAESQDA
-270 VEMTPAEETPEVPAE
+270 VEMTPAEETPEAPAE
-285 ETVAEDSAETLAEAA
+285 EAVAETPAEDTTEDVAKAA
-300 TEIDANAATVE
+300 TEEVVEEVVEAAKEEAAVE
-311 LVDEEPVVESEPVAE
+311 EAPAEKVDEAKEEVAEVAAPAEEEPAVEAEPVVETT
-326 APEEVAPEPE
+326 EEVAPEPE
-336 VVEAAAAE
+336 V
-344 EAPADEAVA
+344 
-353 EESTEG
+353 T
-359 VAETATEDVSEE
+359 
-371 EPVIETAPV
+371 
-380 AEAAEEAVPES
+380 AEAAPTEAP
-391 EMAEEAVPEPEM
+391 
-403 VEETP
+403 T
-408 VIDGPDVSGGKRAL
+408 DTPDVSQGKRAL
-422 MNDLFAEIKTLKQGE
+422 MNDLFAEIKTLKLGE
-437 LPEDQEVTSKESIAY
+437 TPEDQEVTSKESIAY

-474 SVSDKEVMVDFGFKS
+474 SVSVKEVMVDFGFKS

-587 YVGKSFEFK
+587 YVGKTFEFK

-673 EVVSLDEDIMVKV
+673 EVVGLDEDIMVKV
-686 IDYDTSK
+686 IDYDTTK

-713 KYPEGTVVTGKVVS
+713 KYPEGTAVNGKVVS

-754 HIKHPSDVFTVG
+754 HIKHPSDVFNVG

-771 TVLSVDA
+771 IVLSVDA

-850 NRGDTIMVKILDISQ
+850 NRGDKIMVKILDISQ

-893 AHKGTVIKLLEKGVI
+893 SHKGTVIKLLEKGVI

-932 ILDQFEV
+932 ILDQFEQ
-939 DAEVDVKVVE
+939 DAEVEVKVVE

-981 QASDKLEIPEAILS
+981 HVSDKLEIPEAILS
-995 KIREPEKKPAAKAA
+995 KIREAEEKPAKKAEKA
-1009 KKPAKKKAAPKKK
+1009 EKVEKAEKAEKKPAKKKAAPKKK
-1022 KVEVEEVAELEAAPE
+1022 KAEKVEEVEEVEAAPE
-1037 VVETTEEVKVAPEA
+1037 VVEAPEEVEEAPEA
-1051 PDTETADSDESAKE
+1051 PETEAADSDEGDKE

>member
-1 MIIAI
+1 
-6 DGPAASGKSSTA
+6 
-18 HGVARKLKFRHI
+18 
-30 DTGAM
+30 
-35 YRAVTLKIINEN
+35 
-47 MDLSRVD
+47 
-54 DLQEL
+54 
-59 LDDLDLKV
+59 
-67 TFNGD
+67 
-72 AQEIFLDGTLLGD
+72 
-85 EIRSPEVTAL
+85 
-95 VADVS
+95 
-100 AIAGVR
+100 
-106 KRLLGLQRQVAQ
+106 
-118 SHDVVLEGRDI
+118 
-129 GTVVFPDADIKIYMV
+129 
-144 ADARVRALRRQK
+144 
-156 DFAAQGIDKSIEA
+156 
-169 LEIEILERDEHNAKR
+169 
-184 KLAPMKAAKD
+184 
-194 AITLDTTKLSIDD
+194 
-207 QIEFIVSRV
+207 
-216 ETAKSNGGNL
+216 
-226 MTKKQDM
+226 
-233 DAKAEDLQEDLAI
+233 
-246 AATEDVAEEASE
+246 
-258 ASAELSAKTQDA
+258 
-270 VEMTPAEETPEVPAE
+270 
-285 ETVAEDSAETLAEAA
+285 
-300 TEIDANAATVE
+300 
-311 LVDEEPVVESEPVAE
+311 
-326 APEEVAPEPE
+326 
-336 VVEAAAAE
+336 
-344 EAPADEAVA
+344 
-353 EESTEG
+353 
-359 VAETATEDVSEE
+359 
-371 EPVIETAPV
+371 
-380 AEAAEEAVPES
+380 
-391 EMAEEAVPEPEM
+391 
-403 VEETP
+403 
-408 VIDGPDVSGGKRAL
+408 
-422 MNDLFAEIKTLKQGE
+422 
-437 LPEDQEVTSKESIAY
+437 
-452 QELLDHAVIDLDQQ
+452 
-466 SLVKARII
+466 
-474 SVSDKEVMVDFGFKS
+474 
-489 EGLVPRHEFDDNV
+489 
-502 PEIGETIELFLER
+502 
-515 IEDKLGQAVLSKRKA
+515 
-530 EFMGVWNNVKQKYA
+530 
-544 DAETVEGTISRRIK
+544 
-558 GGMVVNIL
+558 VVNIL

-587 YVGKSFEFK
+587 YVGKTFEFK

-626 LDEIEVGQILEGRIK
+626 LEEIEVGQILEGRIK

-673 EVVSLDEDIMVKV
+673 EVVGLDEDIMVKV
-686 IDYDTSK
+686 IDYDTVK

-713 KYPEGTVVTGKVVS
+713 KYPEGTTVNGKVVS

-771 TVLSVDA
+771 IVLSVDA

-850 NRGDTIMVKILDISQ
+850 NRGDKIMVKILDISQ

-893 AHKGTVIKLLEKGVI
+893 SHKGTVIKLLEKGVI

-961 ESAIKDKERNDID
+961 ASAIKDKERNDID

-981 QASDKLEIPEAILS
+981 QVSDKLEIPEAILS
-995 KIREPEKKPAAKAA
+995 KIREAEEKPVAKAEKKPAAKAEKKPA
-1009 KKPAKKKAAPKKK
+1009 AKAEKKPAEKAEKKPAKKKAAPKKT
-1022 KVEVEEVAELEAAPE
+1022 KVEKVEEVEEVEVAPE
-1037 VVETTEEVKVAPEA
+1037 VAETPEEVKEAPEA
-1051 PDTETADSDESAKE
+1051 PETEAGDTDEGEKE

>member
-18 HGVARKLKFRHI
+18 HGVAKKLNFRHI

-35 YRAVTLKIINEN
+35 YRAITLKLINEN
-47 MDLSRVD
+47 TDLSKLD
-54 DLQEL
+54 ELQEL
-59 LDDLDLKV
+59 LDGLDLKV
-67 TFNGD
+67 IFND
-72 AQEIFLDGTLLGD
+72 DNQEIYLDGTLLGD
-85 EIRSPEVTAL
+85 EIRSPQVTAL

-106 KRLLGLQRQVAQ
+106 NRLLGVQREVAK

-144 ADARVRALRRQK
+144 ADAKVRALRRQK
-156 DFAAQGIDKSIEA
+156 DFARQGIEKS
-169 LEIEILERDEHNAKR
+169 LEELEKEILERDEHNAQR

-194 AITLDTTKLSIDD
+194 AIALDTTKLSIED

-216 ETAKSNGGNL
+216 EAAKSNGGNL

-233 DAKAEDLQEDLAI
+233 DAKAEEVKEDVAEKAI
-246 AATEDVAEEASE
+246 EETAEDVAEEATE
-258 ASAELSAKTQDA
+258 VSAEPQDA
-270 VEMTPAEETPEVPAE
+270 VEMTPAEETPEAPAE
-285 ETVAEDSAETLAEAA
+285 EVKAEVAEEPTKEVAEEAA
-300 TEIDANAATVE
+300 AE
-311 LVDEEPVVESEPVAE
+311 VVEEVKEEE
-326 APEEVAPEPE
+326 APEAPAEEVEKPAEEVAE
-336 VVEAAAAE
+336 VVAPAE
-344 EAPADEAVA
+344 EAE
-353 EESTEG
+353 
-359 VAETATEDVSEE
+359 
-371 EPVIETAPV
+371 PV
-380 AEAAEEAVPES
+380 AEAAEAITPKAEIT
-391 EMAEEAVPEPEM
+391 EEAAPAEAYA
-403 VEETP
+403 
-408 VIDGPDVSGGKRAL
+408 DSPDVSQGKRSL
-422 MNDLFAEIKTLKQGE
+422 MNDLFAEIKTLKKGE
-437 LPEDQEVTSKESIAY
+437 LPEDQEVTSKEAIAL
-452 QELLDHAVIDLDQQ
+452 QELLDHTVKNIEQQ
-466 SLVKARII
+466 ALVEARII
-474 SVSDKEVMVDFGFKS
+474 SVSDRDVMVDFGGKS
-489 EGLVPRHEFDDNV
+489 EGLVARHEFGNDDPKV
-502 PEIGETIELFLER
+502 GETVELFLER
-515 IEDKLGQAVLSKRKA
+515 MEDKLGQAVLSRSKA

-587 YVGKSFEFK
+587 YVGKTFEFK

-618 LKEQRSKL
+618 LKEQRTKL
-626 LDEIEVGQILEGRIK
+626 LDDIEVGQILEGRIK

-673 EVVSLDEDIMVKV
+673 EVVGLDEDIMVKV
-686 IDYDTSK
+686 IDYDTTK

-713 KYPEGTVVTGKVVS
+713 KYPEGTGVHGKVVS

-754 HIKHPSDVFTVG
+754 HIKHPSDVFNVG

-771 TVLSVDA
+771 IVLSVDA

-850 NRGDTIMVKILDISQ
+850 NRGDKIMVKILDISQ

-893 AHKGTVIKLLEKGVI
+893 SHKGTVIKLLEKGVI

-932 ILDQFEV
+932 ILDQFEQ
-939 DAEVDVKVVE
+939 DAEVEVKVVE

-961 ESAIKDKERNDID
+961 ASAIKDKERNDID

-981 QASDKLEIPEAILS
+981 HVSDKLEIPEAILS
-995 KIREPEKKPAAKAA
+995 KIREAEEAPAKKADKPEKAEKAVKA
-1009 KKPAKKKAAPKKK
+1009 EKAEKAEKKPAKKKAAPKKK
-1022 KVEVEEVAELEAAPE
+1022 VKVEEVEEDEAAPE
-1037 VVETTEEVKVAPEA
+1037 VAEAPEEVEEAPEA
-1051 PDTETADSDESAKE
+1051 PEAEATDSDEGDKE

>member
-18 HGVARKLKFRHI
+18 HGVAQKLNLRHI

-35 YRAVTLKIINEN
+35 YRAITLKIINEN
-47 MDLSRVD
+47 MDLSKLD
-54 DLQEL
+54 DLQAL
-59 LDDLDLKV
+59 LDNLDLKV
-67 TFNGD
+67 TFNED
-72 AQEIFLDGTLLGD
+72 IQEIYLDRKLLGD
-85 EIRSPEVTAL
+85 EIRSPQVTDL

-106 KRLLGLQRQVAQ
+106 NRLLGIQREVAQ
-118 SHDVVLEGRDI
+118 THDVVLEGRDI

-156 DFAAQGIDKSIEA
+156 DFARQGIEKSIEE
-169 LEIEILERDEHNAKR
+169 LEKEILERDEHNAKR

-194 AITLDTTKLSIDD
+194 AITLDTTELSIDD

-233 DAKAEDLQEDLAI
+233 DAKAEEVK
-246 AATEDVAEEASE
+246 EDVAKEATEETAE
-258 ASAELSAKTQDA
+258 VSAESQDA
-270 VEMTPAEETPEVPAE
+270 VEMTPAEETPEAPAE
-285 ETVAEDSAETLAEAA
+285 EAVAETAPEEATKEAA
-300 TEIDANAATVE
+300 PEVAVGEAPAEKVEETTEAVSEDTAVVE
-311 LVDEEPVVESEPVAE
+311 EEPVVEAE
-326 APEEVAPEPE
+326 
-336 VVEAAAAE
+336 
-344 EAPADEAVA
+344 
-353 EESTEG
+353 
-359 VAETATEDVSEE
+359 
-371 EPVIETAPV
+371 PV
-380 AEAAEEAVPES
+380 AEAAEEVAPEA
-391 EMAEEAVPEPEM
+391 ELTEEAAPSDAP
-403 VEETP
+403 
-408 VIDGPDVSGGKRAL
+408 IDAPSDTPDVSQGKRAL

-437 LPEDQEVTSKESIAY
+437 LPEDQEVTSKEAIAY

-466 SLVKARII
+466 SLVQARII

-489 EGLVPRHEFDDNV
+489 EGLVPRHEFDDDV
-502 PEIGETIELFLER
+502 PEIGDTIELFLER

-587 YVGKSFEFK
+587 YVGKTFEFK

-626 LDEIEVGQILEGRIK
+626 LEEIEVGQILEGRIK

-673 EVVSLDEDIMVKV
+673 EVVGLDEDIMVKV
-686 IDYDTSK
+686 IDYDTVK

-713 KYPEGTVVTGKVVS
+713 KYPEGTTVNGKVVS

-771 TVLSVDA
+771 IVLSVDA

-850 NRGDTIMVKILDISQ
+850 NRGDKIMVKILDISQ

-893 AHKGTVIKLLEKGVI
+893 SHKGTVIKLLEKGVI

-961 ESAIKDKERNDID
+961 ASAIKDKERNDID

-981 QASDKLEIPEAILS
+981 QVSDKLEIPEAILS
-995 KIREPEKKPAAKAA
+995 KIREAEEKPVAKAEKKPAAKAEKKPA
-1009 KKPAKKKAAPKKK
+1009 AKAEKKPAEKAEKKPAKKKAAPKKT
-1022 KVEVEEVAELEAAPE
+1022 KVEKVEEVEEVEVAPE
-1037 VVETTEEVKVAPEA
+1037 VAETPEEVKEAPEA
-1051 PDTETADSDESAKE
+1051 PETEAGDTDEGEKE

>member
-18 HGVARKLKFRHI
+18 HGVAKKLNFRHI

-35 YRAVTLKIINEN
+35 YRAITLKLINEN
-47 MDLSRVD
+47 TDLSKLD
-54 DLQEL
+54 ELQEL
-59 LDDLDLKV
+59 LDGLDLKV
-67 TFNGD
+67 IFND
-72 AQEIFLDGTLLGD
+72 DNQEIYLDGTLLGD
-85 EIRSPEVTAL
+85 EIRSPQVTAL

-106 KRLLGLQRQVAQ
+106 NRLLGVQREVAK

-144 ADARVRALRRQK
+144 ADAKVRALRRQK
-156 DFAAQGIDKSIEA
+156 DFARQGIEKS
-169 LEIEILERDEHNAKR
+169 LEELEKEILERDEHNAQR

-194 AITLDTTKLSIDD
+194 AIALDTTKLSIED

-216 ETAKSNGGNL
+216 EAAKSNGGNL

-233 DAKAEDLQEDLAI
+233 DAKAEEVKEDVAEKAI
-246 AATEDVAEEASE
+246 EETAEDVAEEATE
-258 ASAELSAKTQDA
+258 VSAEPQDA
-270 VEMTPAEETPEVPAE
+270 VEMTPAEETPEAPAE
-285 ETVAEDSAETLAEAA
+285 EVKAEVAEEPTKEVAEEAA
-300 TEIDANAATVE
+300 AE
-311 LVDEEPVVESEPVAE
+311 VVEEVKEEE
-326 APEEVAPEPE
+326 APEAPAEEVEKPAEEVAE
-336 VVEAAAAE
+336 VVAPAE
-344 EAPADEAVA
+344 EAE
-353 EESTEG
+353 
-359 VAETATEDVSEE
+359 
-371 EPVIETAPV
+371 PV
-380 AEAAEEAVPES
+380 AEAAEAITPKAEIT
-391 EMAEEAVPEPEM
+391 EEAAPAEAYA
-403 VEETP
+403 
-408 VIDGPDVSGGKRAL
+408 DSPDVSQGKRSL
-422 MNDLFAEIKTLKQGE
+422 MNDLFAEIKTLKKGE
-437 LPEDQEVTSKESIAY
+437 LPEDQEVTSKEAIAL
-452 QELLDHAVIDLDQQ
+452 QELLDHTVKNIEQQ
-466 SLVKARII
+466 ALVEARII
-474 SVSDKEVMVDFGFKS
+474 SVSDRDVMVDFGGKS
-489 EGLVPRHEFDDNV
+489 EGLVARHEFGNDDPKV
-502 PEIGETIELFLER
+502 GETVELFLER
-515 IEDKLGQAVLSKRKA
+515 MEDKLGQAVLSRSKA

-587 YVGKSFEFK
+587 YVGKTFEFK

-618 LKEQRSKL
+618 LKEQRTKL
-626 LDEIEVGQILEGRIK
+626 LDDIEVGQILEGRIK

-673 EVVSLDEDIMVKV
+673 EVVGLDEDIMVKV
-686 IDYDTSK
+686 IDYDTTK

-713 KYPEGTVVTGKVVS
+713 KYPEGTGVHGKVVS

-754 HIKHPSDVFTVG
+754 HIKHPSDVFNVG

-771 TVLSVDA
+771 IVLSVDA

-850 NRGDTIMVKILDISQ
+850 NRGDKIMVKILDISQ

-893 AHKGTVIKLLEKGVI
+893 SHKGTVIKLLEKGVI

-932 ILDQFEV
+932 ILDQFEQ
-939 DAEVDVKVVE
+939 DAEVEVKVVE

-961 ESAIKDKERNDID
+961 ASAIKDKERNDID

-981 QASDKLEIPEAILS
+981 HVSDKLEIPEAILS
-995 KIREPEKKPAAKAA
+995 KIREAEEAPAKKADKPEKAEKAVKA
-1009 KKPAKKKAAPKKK
+1009 EKAEKAEKKPAKKKAAPKKK
-1022 KVEVEEVAELEAAPE
+1022 VKVEEVEEDEAAPE
-1037 VVETTEEVKVAPEA
+1037 VAEAPEEVEEAPEA
-1051 PDTETADSDESAKE
+1051 PEAEATDSDDGDKK

>member
-18 HGVARKLKFRHI
+18 HGVARKLNFRHI

-35 YRAVTLKIINEN
+35 YRAITLKIIKEK
-47 MDLSRVD
+47 MDLSQLD
-54 DLQEL
+54 DLQHL

-67 TFNGD
+67 TFNKD
-72 AQEIFLDGTLLGD
+72 IQEIHLDGILLGD
-85 EIRSPEVTAL
+85 EIRSPQVTDL

-100 AIAGVR
+100 ALPSVR
-106 KRLLGLQRQVAQ
+106 KRLLGVQRDLAK

-129 GTVVFPDADIKIYMV
+129 GTVVFPDADIKIYMI

-156 DFAAQGIDKSIEA
+156 DFARQGIDKSVET
-169 LEIEILERDEHNAKR
+169 LEKEILERDEHNAKR
-184 KLAPMKAAKD
+184 KLAPMKAAND
-194 AITLDTTKLSIDD
+194 AITLDTTELSIDD
-207 QIEFIVSRV
+207 QIDFIVSKV
-216 ETAKSNGGNL
+216 ETAKLNGGNL

-233 DAKAEDLQEDLAI
+233 DAKVE
-246 AATEDVAEEASE
+246 EDVE
-258 ASAELSAKTQDA
+258 ASAEVSTEPQDA
-270 VEMTPAEETPEVPAE
+270 VETTPAEETPETAAEEAVVEAKSEEPAEVVVDEPAPDETVEAAAPEAVVEAAPEVVAE
-285 ETVAEDSAETLAEAA
+285 ETPEVVAEEAPVEDAKAEAA
-300 TEIDANAATVE
+300 TEALVEVTETAT
-311 LVDEEPVVESEPVAE
+311 
-326 APEEVAPEPE
+326 
-336 VVEAAAAE
+336 
-344 EAPADEAVA
+344 EAPAAEAEPLSETTEEVVAVA
-353 EESTEG
+353 EES
-359 VAETATEDVSEE
+359 
-371 EPVIETAPV
+371 APV
-380 AEAAEEAVPES
+380 EEAAP
-391 EMAEEAVPEPEM
+391 
-403 VEETP
+403 VE
-408 VIDGPDVSGGKRAL
+408 GPDVSQGKRSL
-422 MNDLFAEIKTLKQGE
+422 MNDLFTEIKTIKKGE
-437 LPEDQEVTSKESIAY
+437 LPEEQEVASKEHVAL
-452 QELLDHAVIDLDQQ
+452 QELLDHTVKNVEQQ
-466 SLVKARII
+466 ALVEARII
-474 SVSDKEVMVDFGFKS
+474 SISDREVMVDFGGKS
-489 EGLVPRHEFDDNV
+489 EALVPRHEFGND
-502 PEIGETIELFLER
+502 ELKIGETIELFLER
-515 IEDKLGQAVLSKRKA
+515 MEDRLGQAVLSRSKA
-530 EFMGVWNNVKQKYA
+530 QFMGVWNKVKQKYA
-544 DAETVEGTISRRIK
+544 DGEIVEGTITRRIK

-566 GVDAFLPGS
+566 DVDAFLPGS

-587 YVGKSFEFK
+587 YVGKTFEFK

-686 IDYDTSK
+686 IDYDTTK

-713 KYPEGTVVTGKVVS
+713 KYPEGTTVHGKVVS

-754 HIKHPSDVFTVG
+754 HIKHPSDVFSVG

-771 TVLSVDA
+771 IVLSVDA

-804 GSVHEGTVRNL
+804 GSEHEGTVRNL

-850 NRGDTIMVKILDISQ
+850 NRGDKIMVKILDISQ

-893 AHKGTVIKLLEKGVI
+893 SHTGTVIKLLEKGVI

-939 DAEVDVKVVE
+939 DAQVEVKVVE

-981 QASDKLEIPEAILS
+981 QVSDKLQIPEEILS
-995 KIREPEKKPAAKAA
+995 KIREAEGKPAAKAE

-1022 KVEVEEVAELEAAPE
+1022 KVEVEESDEAEATPEVVEAPVEVEATPDEVVEASVKVEEAPE
-1037 VVETTEEVKVAPEA
+1037 VVDAPETDA
-1051 PDTETADSDESAKE
+1051 ADSDEGDKE

>member
-18 HGVARKLKFRHI
+18 HGVAQKLNLRHI

-35 YRAVTLKIINEN
+35 YRAITLKIINEN
-47 MDLSRVD
+47 MDLSKLD
-54 DLQEL
+54 DLQAL
-59 LDDLDLKV
+59 LDNLDLKV
-67 TFNGD
+67 TFNED
-72 AQEIFLDGTLLGD
+72 IQEIYLDRKLLGD
-85 EIRSPEVTAL
+85 EIRSPQVTDL

-106 KRLLGLQRQVAQ
+106 NRLLGIQREVAQ
-118 SHDVVLEGRDI
+118 THDVVLEGRDI

-156 DFAAQGIDKSIEA
+156 DFARQGIEKSIEE
-169 LEIEILERDEHNAKR
+169 LEKEILERDEHNAKR

-194 AITLDTTKLSIDD
+194 AITLDTTELSIDD

-233 DAKAEDLQEDLAI
+233 DAKAEEVK
-246 AATEDVAEEASE
+246 EDVAKEATEETAE
-258 ASAELSAKTQDA
+258 VSAESQDA
-270 VEMTPAEETPEVPAE
+270 VEMTPAEETPEAPAE
-285 ETVAEDSAETLAEAA
+285 EAVAETPAEDTTEDVAKAA
-300 TEIDANAATVE
+300 TEEVVEEVVEAAKEEAAVE
-311 LVDEEPVVESEPVAE
+311 EAPAEKVDEAKEEVAEVAAPAEEEPAVEAEPVVETT
-326 APEEVAPEPE
+326 EEVAPEPE
-336 VVEAAAAE
+336 V
-344 EAPADEAVA
+344 
-353 EESTEG
+353 T
-359 VAETATEDVSEE
+359 
-371 EPVIETAPV
+371 
-380 AEAAEEAVPES
+380 AEAAPTEAP
-391 EMAEEAVPEPEM
+391 
-403 VEETP
+403 T
-408 VIDGPDVSGGKRAL
+408 DTPDVSQGKRAL
-422 MNDLFAEIKTLKQGE
+422 MNDLFAEIKTLKLGE
-437 LPEDQEVTSKESIAY
+437 TPEDQEVTSKESIAY

-587 YVGKSFEFK
+587 YVGKTFEFK

-673 EVVSLDEDIMVKV
+673 EVVGLDEDIMVKV
-686 IDYDTSK
+686 IDYDTTK

-713 KYPEGTVVTGKVVS
+713 KYPEGTAVNGKVVS

-754 HIKHPSDVFTVG
+754 HIKHPSDVFNVG

-771 TVLSVDA
+771 IVLSVDA

-850 NRGDTIMVKILDISQ
+850 NRGDKIMVKILDISQ

-893 AHKGTVIKLLEKGVI
+893 SHKGTVIKLLEKGVI

-932 ILDQFEV
+932 ILDQFEQ
-939 DAEVDVKVVE
+939 DAEVEVKVVE

-981 QASDKLEIPEAILS
+981 HVSDKLEIPEAILS
-995 KIREPEKKPAAKAA
+995 KIREAEEKPAKKAEKA
-1009 KKPAKKKAAPKKK
+1009 EKVEKAEKAEKKPAKKKAAPKKK
-1022 KVEVEEVAELEAAPE
+1022 KAEKVEEVEEVEAAPE
-1037 VVETTEEVKVAPEA
+1037 VVEAPEEVEEAPEA
-1051 PDTETADSDESAKE
+1051 PETEAADSDEGDKE

>member
-18 HGVARKLKFRHI
+18 HGVARKLNFRHI

-35 YRAVTLKIINEN
+35 YRAITLKIINEN
-47 MDLSRVD
+47 KDLSNLD
-54 DLQEL
+54 ELQEL
-59 LDDLDLKV
+59 LDNLDLKV
-67 TFNGD
+67 TFNED
-72 AQEIFLDGTLLGD
+72 IQEIHLDGILLGD
-85 EIRSPEVTAL
+85 EIRSPQVTAL

-106 KRLLGLQRQVAQ
+106 KRLLGVQREVAK

-156 DFAAQGIDKSIEA
+156 DFALQGIEKTVEE
-169 LEIEILERDEHNAKR
+169 LEKEILERDEHNAQR
-184 KLAPMKAAKD
+184 KLAPMKAAND
-194 AITLDTTKLSIDD
+194 AITLDTTTLSIED
-207 QIEFIVSRV
+207 QIEFIVSKV

-233 DAKAEDLQEDLAI
+233 DALAEAAKEEVAED
-246 AATEDVAEEASE
+246 TAEV
-258 ASAELSAKTQDA
+258 SAESQDA
-270 VEMTPAEETPEVPAE
+270 VETTPAEETPEAPAE
-285 ETVAEDSAETLAEAA
+285 KAEVEETTEEAAEEVAEEVVEEATEEVTEAAAVETVETAEEVA
-300 TEIDANAATVE
+300 
-311 LVDEEPVVESEPVAE
+311 EPVEDKAVAE
-326 APEEVAPEPE
+326 PEATEEVAP
-336 VVEAAAAE
+336 VEA
-344 EAPADEAVA
+344 PV
-353 EESTEG
+353 
-359 VAETATEDVSEE
+359 DV
-371 EPVIETAPV
+371 
-380 AEAAEEAVPES
+380 
-391 EMAEEAVPEPEM
+391 
-403 VEETP
+403 
-408 VIDGPDVSGGKRAL
+408 PDVSQGKRAL
-422 MNDLFAEIKTLKQGE
+422 MNDLFAEIKTIKQGE
-437 LPEDQEVTSKESIAY
+437 LPEDQEVTSKESIAL
-452 QELLDHAVIDLDQQ
+452 QELLDHTVKNIEQQ
-466 SLVKARII
+466 ALVEARII
-474 SVSDKEVMVDFGFKS
+474 SVSDRDVMVDFGGKS
-489 EGLVPRHEFDDNV
+489 EGLVARHEFGNDDPKV
-502 PEIGETIELFLER
+502 GDTIELFLER
-515 IEDKLGQAVLSKRKA
+515 MEDKLGQAVLSRSKA

-587 YVGKSFEFK
+587 YVGKTFEFK

-618 LKEQRSKL
+618 LKEQRTKL
-626 LDEIEVGQILEGRIK
+626 LDDIEVGQILEGRIK

-686 IDYDTSK
+686 IDYDTTK

-713 KYPEGTVVTGKVVS
+713 KYPEGTAVHGKVVS

-754 HIKHPSDVFTVG
+754 HIKHPSDVFNVG

-771 TVLSVDA
+771 VVLSVDA

-850 NRGDTIMVKILDISQ
+850 NRGDKIMVKILDISQ

-893 AHKGTVIKLLEKGVI
+893 SHRGTVIKLLEKGVI
-908 LSFPDTDVE
+908 LSFPETDVE

-932 ILDQFEV
+932 ILDQFEEG
-939 DAEVDVKVVE
+939 AEVDVKVVE

-981 QASDKLEIPEAILS
+981 QVSDKLQIPEEILS
-995 KIREPEKKPAAKAA
+995 KIREAEAKPAKKAEKA
-1009 KKPAKKKAAPKKK
+1009 EKADKAEKDEKAEKKPAKKKAAPKKK
-1022 KVEVEEVAELEAAPE
+1022 AKVEEVEEDETEAKA
-1037 VVETTEEVKVAPEA
+1037 VETPEAGEEAPEA
-1051 PDTETADSDESAKE
+1051 PETEAADSDEGDKE

>member
-18 HGVARKLKFRHI
+18 HGVAQKLNFRHI

-35 YRAVTLKIINEN
+35 YRAITLKIINEN
-47 MDLSRVD
+47 IDLSKVD
-54 DLQEL
+54 KLQDM
-59 LDDLDLKV
+59 LDGLDLEV
-67 TFNGD
+67 SFNED
-72 AQEIFLDGTLLGD
+72 SQEIYLDGTLLGE

-106 KRLLGLQRQVAQ
+106 KRLLGVQREVAK

-144 ADARVRALRRQK
+144 ADVRVRALRRQK
-156 DFAAQGIDKSIEA
+156 DFAQQGIDKSVEE
-169 LEIEILERDEHNAKR
+169 LEKAILERDEHNAKR

-194 AITLDTTKLSIDD
+194 AITLDTTELSIDD

-226 MTKKQDM
+226 MTKKQDK
-233 DAKAEDLQEDLAI
+233 DAKVDEVEKAAE
-246 AATEDVAEEASE
+246 V
-258 ASAELSAKTQDA
+258 SAEPQDA
-270 VEMTPAEETPEVPAE
+270 VETTPAEETPEAPAE
-285 ETVAEDSAETLAEAA
+285 EAVAETAPEEATKEAA
-300 TEIDANAATVE
+300 PEVAVGEAPAEKVEETTEAVSEDTAVVE
-311 LVDEEPVVESEPVAE
+311 EEPVVEAE
-326 APEEVAPEPE
+326 
-336 VVEAAAAE
+336 
-344 EAPADEAVA
+344 
-353 EESTEG
+353 
-359 VAETATEDVSEE
+359 
-371 EPVIETAPV
+371 PV
-380 AEAAEEAVPES
+380 AEAAEEVAPEA
-391 EMAEEAVPEPEM
+391 ELTEEAAPSDAP
-403 VEETP
+403 
-408 VIDGPDVSGGKRAL
+408 IDAPSDAPIDAPSDTPDVSQGKRAL

-437 LPEDQEVTSKESIAY
+437 LPEDQEVTSKEAIAY

-466 SLVKARII
+466 SLVQARII

-489 EGLVPRHEFDDNV
+489 EGLVPRHEFDDDV
-502 PEIGETIELFLER
+502 PEIGDTIELFLER

-587 YVGKSFEFK
+587 YVGKTFEFK

-626 LDEIEVGQILEGRIK
+626 LEEIEVGQILEGRIK

-673 EVVSLDEDIMVKV
+673 EVVGLDEDIMVKV
-686 IDYDTSK
+686 IDYDTVK

-713 KYPEGTVVTGKVVS
+713 KYPEGTTVNGKVVS

-771 TVLSVDA
+771 IVLSVDA

-850 NRGDTIMVKILDISQ
+850 NRGDKIMVKILDISQ

-893 AHKGTVIKLLEKGVI
+893 SHKGTVIKLLEKGVI

-961 ESAIKDKERNDID
+961 ASAIKDKERNDID

-981 QASDKLEIPEAILS
+981 QVSDKLEIPEAILS
-995 KIREPEKKPAAKAA
+995 KIREAEEKPVAKAEKKPAAKAEKKPA
-1009 KKPAKKKAAPKKK
+1009 AKAEKKPAEKAEKKPAKKKAAPKKT
-1022 KVEVEEVAELEAAPE
+1022 KVEKVEEVEEVEVAPE
-1037 VVETTEEVKVAPEA
+1037 VAETPEEVKEAPEA
-1051 PDTETADSDESAKE
+1051 PETEAGDTDEGEKE

>member
-18 HGVARKLKFRHI
+18 HGVAQKLNFRHI

-35 YRAVTLKIINEN
+35 YRAITLKIINEN
-47 MDLSRVD
+47 IDLSKVD
-54 DLQEL
+54 KLQDM
-59 LDDLDLKV
+59 LDGLDLEV
-67 TFNGD
+67 SFNED
-72 AQEIFLDGTLLGD
+72 SQEIYLDGTLLGE

-106 KRLLGLQRQVAQ
+106 KRLLGVQREVAK

-144 ADARVRALRRQK
+144 ADVRVRALRRQK
-156 DFAAQGIDKSIEA
+156 DFAQQGIDKSVEE
-169 LEIEILERDEHNAKR
+169 LEKAILERDEHNAKR

-194 AITLDTTKLSIDD
+194 AITLDTTELSIDD

-226 MTKKQDM
+226 MTKKQDK
-233 DAKAEDLQEDLAI
+233 DAKVDEVEKAAE
-246 AATEDVAEEASE
+246 V
-258 ASAELSAKTQDA
+258 SAEPQDA
-270 VEMTPAEETPEVPAE
+270 VETTPAEETPEAPAE
-285 ETVAEDSAETLAEAA
+285 EAVAETAPEEATKEAA
-300 TEIDANAATVE
+300 PEVAVGEAPAEKVEETTEAVSEDTAVVE
-311 LVDEEPVVESEPVAE
+311 EEPVVEAE
-326 APEEVAPEPE
+326 
-336 VVEAAAAE
+336 
-344 EAPADEAVA
+344 
-353 EESTEG
+353 
-359 VAETATEDVSEE
+359 
-371 EPVIETAPV
+371 PV
-380 AEAAEEAVPES
+380 AEAAEEVAPEA
-391 EMAEEAVPEPEM
+391 ELTEEAAPSDAP
-403 VEETP
+403 
-408 VIDGPDVSGGKRAL
+408 IDAPSDTPDVSQGKRAL

-437 LPEDQEVTSKESIAY
+437 LPEDQEVTSKEAIAY

-466 SLVKARII
+466 SLVQARII

-489 EGLVPRHEFDDNV
+489 EGLVPRHEFDDDV
-502 PEIGETIELFLER
+502 PEIGDTIELFLER

-587 YVGKSFEFK
+587 YVGKTFEFK
-596 IVKVNEFRKNIV
+596 IVQVNEFRKNIV

-626 LDEIEVGQILEGRIK
+626 LEEIEVGQILEGRIK

-673 EVVSLDEDIMVKV
+673 EVVGLDEDIMVKV
-686 IDYDTSK
+686 IDYDTVK

-713 KYPEGTVVTGKVVS
+713 KYPEGTTVNGKVVS

-771 TVLSVDA
+771 IVLSVDA

-850 NRGDTIMVKILDISQ
+850 NRGDKIMVKILDISQ

-893 AHKGTVIKLLEKGVI
+893 SHKGTVIKLLEKGVI

-961 ESAIKDKERNDID
+961 ASAIKDKERNDID

-981 QASDKLEIPEAILS
+981 QVSDKLEIPEAILS
-995 KIREPEKKPAAKAA
+995 KIREAEEKPVAKAEKKPAAKAEKKPA
-1009 KKPAKKKAAPKKK
+1009 AKAEKKPAEKAEKKPAKKKAAPKKT
-1022 KVEVEEVAELEAAPE
+1022 KVEKVEEVEEVEVAPE
-1037 VVETTEEVKVAPEA
+1037 VAETPEEVKEAPEA
-1051 PDTETADSDESAKE
+1051 PETEAGDTDEGEKE

>member
-18 HGVARKLKFRHI
+18 HGVAQKLNLRHI

-35 YRAVTLKIINEN
+35 YRAITLKIINEN
-47 MDLSRVD
+47 MDLSKLD
-54 DLQEL
+54 DLQAL
-59 LDDLDLKV
+59 LDNLDLKV
-67 TFNGD
+67 TFNED
-72 AQEIFLDGTLLGD
+72 IQEIYLDRKLLGD
-85 EIRSPEVTAL
+85 EIRSPQVTDL

-106 KRLLGLQRQVAQ
+106 NRLLGIQREVAQ
-118 SHDVVLEGRDI
+118 THDVVLEGRDI

-156 DFAAQGIDKSIEA
+156 DFARQGIEKSIEE
-169 LEIEILERDEHNAKR
+169 LEKEILERDEHNAKR

-194 AITLDTTKLSIDD
+194 AITLDTTELSIDD

-233 DAKAEDLQEDLAI
+233 DAKAEEVKEDVAI
-246 AATEDVAEEASE
+246 EATEDVAKEATEETAE
-258 ASAELSAKTQDA
+258 VSAESQDA
-270 VEMTPAEETPEVPAE
+270 VEMTPAEETPEAPAE
-285 ETVAEDSAETLAEAA
+285 EAVAETPAEDTTEDVAKAA
-300 TEIDANAATVE
+300 TEEVVEEVVEAAKEEAAVE
-311 LVDEEPVVESEPVAE
+311 EAPAEKVDEAKEEVAEVAAPAEEEPAVEAEPVVETT
-326 APEEVAPEPE
+326 EEVAPEPE
-336 VVEAAAAE
+336 V
-344 EAPADEAVA
+344 
-353 EESTEG
+353 T
-359 VAETATEDVSEE
+359 
-371 EPVIETAPV
+371 
-380 AEAAEEAVPES
+380 AEAAPTEAP
-391 EMAEEAVPEPEM
+391 
-403 VEETP
+403 T
-408 VIDGPDVSGGKRAL
+408 DTPDVSQGKRAL
-422 MNDLFAEIKTLKQGE
+422 MNDLFAEIKTLKLGE
-437 LPEDQEVTSKESIAY
+437 TPEDQEVTSKESIAY

-587 YVGKSFEFK
+587 YVGKTFEFK

-673 EVVSLDEDIMVKV
+673 EVVGLDEDIMVKV
-686 IDYDTSK
+686 IDYDTTK

-713 KYPEGTVVTGKVVS
+713 KYPEGTAVNGKVVS

-754 HIKHPSDVFTVG
+754 HIKHPSDVFNVG

-771 TVLSVDA
+771 IVLSVDA

-850 NRGDTIMVKILDISQ
+850 NRGDKIMVKILDISQ

-893 AHKGTVIKLLEKGVI
+893 SHKGTVIKLLEKGVI

-932 ILDQFEV
+932 ILDQFEQ
-939 DAEVDVKVVE
+939 DAEVEVKVVE

-981 QASDKLEIPEAILS
+981 HVSDKLEIPEAILS
-995 KIREPEKKPAAKAA
+995 KIREAEEKPAKKAEKA
-1009 KKPAKKKAAPKKK
+1009 EKVEKAEKAEKKPAKKKAAPKKK
-1022 KVEVEEVAELEAAPE
+1022 KAEKVEEVEEVEAAPE
-1037 VVETTEEVKVAPEA
+1037 VVEAPEEVEEAPEA
-1051 PDTETADSDESAKE
+1051 PETEAADSDEGDKE

>member
-18 HGVARKLKFRHI
+18 HGVAQKLNLRHI

-35 YRAVTLKIINEN
+35 YRAITLKIINEN
-47 MDLSRVD
+47 MDLSKLD
-54 DLQEL
+54 DLQAL
-59 LDDLDLKV
+59 LDNLDLKV
-67 TFNGD
+67 TFNED
-72 AQEIFLDGTLLGD
+72 IQEIYLDRKLLGD
-85 EIRSPEVTAL
+85 EIRSPQVTDL

-106 KRLLGLQRQVAQ
+106 NRLLGIQREVAQ
-118 SHDVVLEGRDI
+118 THDVVLEGRDI

-156 DFAAQGIDKSIEA
+156 DFARQGIEKSIEE
-169 LEIEILERDEHNAKR
+169 LEKEILERDEHNAKR

-194 AITLDTTKLSIDD
+194 AITLDTTELSIDD

-233 DAKAEDLQEDLAI
+233 DAKAEEVKEDVAI
-246 AATEDVAEEASE
+246 EATEDVAKEATEETAE
-258 ASAELSAKTQDA
+258 VSAESQDA
-270 VEMTPAEETPEVPAE
+270 VEMTPAEETPEAPAE
-285 ETVAEDSAETLAEAA
+285 EAVAETAPEEATKEAA
-300 TEIDANAATVE
+300 PEVAVGEAPAEKVEETTEAVSEDTAVVE
-311 LVDEEPVVESEPVAE
+311 EEPVVEAE
-326 APEEVAPEPE
+326 
-336 VVEAAAAE
+336 
-344 EAPADEAVA
+344 
-353 EESTEG
+353 
-359 VAETATEDVSEE
+359 
-371 EPVIETAPV
+371 PV
-380 AEAAEEAVPES
+380 AEAAEEVAPEA
-391 EMAEEAVPEPEM
+391 ELTEEAAPSDAP
-403 VEETP
+403 
-408 VIDGPDVSGGKRAL
+408 IDAPSDTPDVSQGKRAL

-437 LPEDQEVTSKESIAY
+437 LPEDQEVTSKEAIAY

-466 SLVKARII
+466 SLVQARII

-489 EGLVPRHEFDDNV
+489 EGLVPRHEFDDDV
-502 PEIGETIELFLER
+502 PEIGDTIELFLER

-587 YVGKSFEFK
+587 YVGKTFEFK

-626 LDEIEVGQILEGRIK
+626 LEEIEVGQILEGRIK

-673 EVVSLDEDIMVKV
+673 EVVGLDEDIMVKV
-686 IDYDTSK
+686 IDYDTVK

-713 KYPEGTVVTGKVVS
+713 KYPEGTTVNGKVVS

-771 TVLSVDA
+771 IVLSVDA

-850 NRGDTIMVKILDISQ
+850 NRGDKIMVKILDISQ

-893 AHKGTVIKLLEKGVI
+893 SHKGTVIKLLEKGVI

-961 ESAIKDKERNDID
+961 ASAIKDKERNDID

-981 QASDKLEIPEAILS
+981 QVSDKLEIPEAILS
-995 KIREPEKKPAAKAA
+995 KIREAEEKPVAKAEKKPAAKAEKKPA
-1009 KKPAKKKAAPKKK
+1009 AKAEKKPAEKAEKKPAKKKAAPKKT
-1022 KVEVEEVAELEAAPE
+1022 KVEKVEEVEEVEVAPE
-1037 VVETTEEVKVAPEA
+1037 VAETPEEVKEAPEA
-1051 PDTETADSDESAKE
+1051 PETEAGDTDEGEKE